1 MVDGADNVNNGNR
14 SDLYGDIIESG
25 EPLNLG
31 LGDIVYEEGME
42 LQHAYLLLKG
52 KIRLFHLHGEEERTV
67 RVIDEV
73 HDWIGLDAICLD
85 GKTLTSA
92 RSSTDSEL
100 LKISKSALFDLYSN
114 HPQLEG
120 ELRSKA
126 MEIEKNSQSSAVQ
139 SISLSTEIIDQKTQT
154 PDNSPNTGKSETE
167 TEESN
172 HGSLKNLVRKKF
184 KLYPFILQQSAM
196 DCGIACLAMVMQF
209 YGAAVSMR
217 RLRELVGVSSQGTD
231 LTSMSEAAEKLGFM
245 TRGLRASYEGLLR
258 AKLPLICHWD
268 NNHFVVLYEI
278 NKTSALIG
286 DPANDLTTVS
296 REDFSSH
303 FSMYA
308 LELIPS
314 PSLAKPENESFPM
327 LRYAKL
333 LTAYRKNLFD
343 IVAASLA
350 VQLLTLSVPLFTQLV
365 VDRVLVHKSISMLN
379 MLLAAV
385 LILILFQTLI
395 SSIRSYL
402 IAFTA
407 VKLDQSLFTRF
418 FKHLLSLPLSFF
430 EEHTTGDIISRLQE
444 NRKIQNFISG
454 SALTTAVDL
463 AMAVVYLILVF
474 AYNWMFGLYVIFYV
488 ALFSV
493 ILIVVTPWLRTLML
507 KVFQKQVA
515 STALTIEAVRGIE
528 RIKSASAEN
537 RMRWAWEEL
546 FIDALNTRYRGT
558 LVSRFTHVAAEF
570 VNLTGGILLLW
581 FGAQLVVQDKISI
594 GQLMALTMII
604 SRITQ
609 PVLYLVDIWDEIQ
622 DLGVSFDRISEVLD
636 TEQEETD
643 AEGKLSITLEGNV
656 EFSNVTFRYPS
667 NKNLNALQNLNFS
680 VKAGETIGIVGRSGC
695 GKTTLLKLLQGLYPP
710 SEGRILIDGHDIK
723 HLSLR
728 DFRRQLGVVSQQDY
742 LFRGTIFDTIAFY
755 NPQASNQEVIAAAKL
770 AGIHEF
776 INSLPKSYQ
785 YEVSEGGINLSGG
798 QRQRLCIARALL
810 HNPRV
815 LLFDEASSF
824 LDYDSERALQESLQK
839 LRHNRT
845 LFIVAHRLSTVKD
858 ADRILVIDQGEV
870 VESGTHAELITRK
883 QLYFQLWS
891 QANVV

>member
-1 MVDGADNVNNGNR
+1 MEKMETPDSLNNGNQNN
-14 SDLYGDIIESG
+14 LNAEIIDKGESIT
-25 EPLNLG
+25 LK
-31 LGDIVYEEGME
+31 LGDIVYEEGVE
-42 LQHAYLLLKG
+42 LQHAYMLLRG
-52 KIRLFHLHGEEERTV
+52 KIRLFHLQNEDESTV
-67 RVIDEV
+67 SVIDEAN
-73 HDWIGLDAICLD
+73 DWIGIDSICLE

-92 RSSTDSEL
+92 RSSADSEL
-100 LKISKSALFDLYSN
+100 LKISKSALLELFSQ
-114 HPQLEG
+114 HPKLEE
-120 ELRSKA
+120 ELKSKA
-126 MEIEKNSQSSAVQ
+126 VEIRKNSQSPVSRT
-139 SISLSTEIIDQKTQT
+139 STAIPNPHGEQT
-154 PDNSPNTGKSETE
+154 AIKNVHKSETAI
-167 TEESN
+167 EESD
-172 HGSLKNLVRKKF
+172 HDSIKNLVRKKF

-196 DCGIACLAMVMQF
+196 DCGVACLAMVMQF
-209 YGAAVSMR
+209 YGASVSMR
-217 RLRELVGVSSQGTD
+217 RLKELVGVSSQGTD
-231 LTSMSEAAEKLGFM
+231 LTSMSEAAEKLGFI

-278 NKTSALIG
+278 DKTSALIG
-286 DPANDLTTVS
+286 DPANDLTTIT

-308 LELIPS
+308 LELVPS
-314 PSLAKPENESFPM
+314 PSLAKSENEAFPL

-343 IVAASLA
+343 IAAASLA

-379 MLLAAV
+379 MLLTAV

-418 FKHLLSLPLSFF
+418 FKHLLSLPLAFF

-463 AMAVVYLILVF
+463 AMALVYLLIVF
-474 AYNWMFGLYVIFYV
+474 IYNWMFGIYVVFYV
-488 ALFSV
+488 AIFSV
-493 ILIVVTPWLRTLML
+493 LLVVVTPWLRTLML

-546 FIDALNTRYRGT
+546 FIDALNTRYKGT

-636 TEQEETD
+636 TEQEEAD

-667 NKNLNALQNLNFS
+667 NKNLNALQNLSFS

-695 GKTTLLKLLQGLYPP
+695 GKTTLLKLLQGLYLP

-755 NPQASNQEVIAAAKL
+755 NPQASNNEVIAAAKL

-776 INSLPKSYQ
+776 INGLPKSYQ

-839 LRHNRT
+839 LRHDRT
-845 LFIVAHRLSTVKD
+845 LFIVAHRLSTIKD

-870 VESGTHAELITRK
+870 VESGSHDELMARK
-883 QLYFQLWS
+883 QLYYQLWS